1 MRWHGHNK
9 EADLADGFRI
19 VGSDRPGLE
28 RVYVQLDTA
37 LEVGGLVLVDHVIL
51 GQFVQHGSHLR
62 EQYERCLFLRGVAQC
77 LHRITGG
84 FMVTLVPGVFHLG
97 LAHSFLR
104 RLMVCHCCRFLL
116 FNALLVAHRR
126 IELLFQE

>member
-1 MRWHGHNK
+1 M
-9 EADLADGFRI
+9 
-19 VGSDRPGLE
+19 
-28 RVYVQLDTA
+28 QLDTA

-84 FMVTLVPGVFHLG
+84 FMVILVPGVFHLG
-97 LAHSFLR
+97 LASFL
-104 RLMVCHCCRFLL
+104 
-116 FNALLVAHRR
+116 
-126 IELLFQE
+126 

>member
-51 GQFVQHGSHLR
+51 GNLSSMAVTFGSSTSAASFSEVLR
-62 EQYERCLFLRGVAQC
+62 NAFIALRAV
-77 LHRITGG
+77 LW
-84 FMVTLVPGVFHLG
+84 
-97 LAHSFLR
+97 
-104 RLMVCHCCRFLL
+104 
-116 FNALLVAHRR
+116 
-126 IELLFQE
+126 